1 MCLGIIFFAHLLSL
15 AKECIVHTTHLNKTS
30 VQLAQ
35 ITHDHR
41 ALKHIRKGEMHRHTA
56 SQCVS
61 VRFSLASVASVPC
74 NHVPPHNF
82 IIINPELFHVTLLM
96 SCPISHVICTFI
108 SFNANFC
115 MYILDTVPN
124 GFHIGNEVAF
134 PYIMVIN
141 IIFMP
146 QNMRNRFLHVLPLR
160 SSNHQPST
168 LFRSFLTSLLWMN
181 VVNCFHCLF
190 IESSLDLSYNS
201 RFSPI
206 NEISSTNTECW

>member
-1 MCLGIIFFAHLLSL
+1 MIPSIIDNHQVQQFPHFSLFYRGIIFMCSGIIFFAHLLSL

-115 MYILDTVPN
+115 MYWSNVRDQYTDLRLLT
-124 GFHIGNEVAF
+124 E
-134 PYIMVIN
+134 N
-141 IIFMP
+141 IF
-146 QNMRNRFLHVLPLR
+146 
-160 SSNHQPST
+160 
-168 LFRSFLTSLLWMN
+168 
-181 VVNCFHCLF
+181 
-190 IESSLDLSYNS
+190 
-201 RFSPI
+201 
-206 NEISSTNTECW
+206 